1 MGLYVQWGE
10 GREQVFKN
18 GGFLEREGR
27 ASLFKNPPFLR
38 LSVSSE
44 ARSKVAPHVKG
55 YTWVPVLWSF
65 DKLQEVVVFFYLIY
79 PLFKCFV
86 NAWVDLRP

>member
-10 GREQVFKN
+10 GGEAVFQKWRVFRERRSPLS
-18 GGFLEREGR
+18 LEFPAIR
-27 ASLFKNPPFLR
+27 P
-38 LSVSSE
+38 SVSGE
-44 ARSKVAPHVKG
+44 ARSKVAPHGKG

-65 DKLQEVVVFFYLIY
+65 DKLQDVRVFSYLIY

-86 NAWVDLRP
+86 NAWVDLRS